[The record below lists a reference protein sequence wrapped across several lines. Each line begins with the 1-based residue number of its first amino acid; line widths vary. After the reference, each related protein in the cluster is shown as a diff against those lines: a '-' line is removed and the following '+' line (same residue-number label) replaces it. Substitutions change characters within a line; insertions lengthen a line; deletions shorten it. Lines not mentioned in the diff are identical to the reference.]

1 MNSTRRCTSTASATA
16 VVLATAGGL
25 LTVTAVPASAAT
37 TCTSP
42 VYKRQFYANTTFSGT
57 PKRTDC
63 DSTVD
68 ENWGAKAPASGLPT
82 NNFAVRWS
90 VTRDFGSGGPFT
102 LSVAVQDGIRVYVD
116 SSRKVDL
123 WKNGSTTTKKTVN
136 VTIPAGR
143 HTLRVDYVNWTGSAN
158 IKFGYAP
165 TTSATA
171 DKVKPLT
178 PAGASASYDKTTG
191 KAKLGWA
198 KNNEMDLAGYRV
210 YRRLKGAAFGSTP
223 LATTTST
230 SYTDTPPASGEV
242 YYYEVRAHDR
252 AGNVSA
258 GSADQAVVSAD
269 RTAPAVP
276 TGLSSAAESNG
287 LRVRWSAVEGAASY
301 RVYRA
306 ATAQGTYTL
315 VGSTGQVSYTD
326 TSAAED
332 VSYSYRVTALDAA
345 GNESARS
352 AAVSGTR
359 RDLTPPSA
367 VTGVTV
373 VPTEYGFAVSWDA
386 NPTPDLASYV
396 VRRGELWGDDD
407 EKMCSL
413 YPGYYVS
420 ADTTSYAYT
429 TVPDGEESCFIV
441 DAVDDAGNSAFQ
453 WTGEAQ
459 IVTATEFDM
468 TPSVAT
474 PDGSPL
480 HLEASAAEGA
490 EGNRLTW
497 SGLGAGEEG
506 SSAPALGFRIYRWNP
521 ATAAY
526 EKIHEAPAGAFEYFD
541 TGARRGTT
549 SYYWVT
555 GVKSDGTET
564 LPAGDWAVTAP
575 AA

>member
-1 MNSTRRCTSTASATA
+1 MNSTRRCTYTASATA

-25 LTVTAVPASAAT
+25 FTVTAVPASAAT

-42 VYKRQFYANTTFSGT
+42 EYKRQFYANTTFSGT

-63 DSTVD
+63 DSTID
-68 ENWGAKAPASGLPT
+68 QNWGAKAPASGLPT
-82 NNFAVRWS
+82 NNFAVRWT

-123 WKNGSTTTKKTVN
+123 WKNGSTTTTKTFN
-136 VTIPAGR
+136 VTIPTGR
-143 HTLRVDYVNWTGSAN
+143 HTLRVDYANWTGSAN
-158 IKFGYAP
+158 VKFGYAP

-178 PAGASASYDKTTG
+178 PTGASTSYDKTTG
-191 KAKLGWA
+191 KAKLGWT

-230 SYTDTPPASGEV
+230 SYTDTPPASGET
-242 YYYEVRAHDR
+242 YYYEVRAYDK

-276 TGLSSAAESNG
+276 TGLSAATESNG
-287 LRVRWSAVEGAASY
+287 LRIRWSAVEGASTY

-306 ATAQGTYTL
+306 ATAQGTYTP
-315 VGSTGQVSYTD
+315 VGTTAQVSYTD

-332 VSYSYRVTALDAA
+332 VSYSYRVTALDAT

-352 AAVSGTR
+352 VPISGKR
-359 RDLTPPSA
+359 KDLTPPSA

-386 NPTPDLASYV
+386 NPTPDLARYV
-396 VRRGELWGDDD
+396 VRRGELWGDD
-407 EKMCSL
+407 EKICTL

-420 ADTTSYAYT
+420 AETTSYAYT
-429 TVPDGEESCFIV
+429 TIPDGEESCFIV
-441 DAVDDAGNSAFQ
+441 DAIDDAGNSAFQ
-453 WTGEAQ
+453 WTGKAQ

-474 PDGSPL
+474 PEGSPL
-480 HLEASAAEGA
+480 DLQASAAEGA

-497 SGLGAGEEG
+497 SGLGDGEDG
-506 SSAPALGFRIYRWNP
+506 SSAYPLGFRIYRWDP
-521 ATAAY
+521 ATASY
-526 EKIHEAPAGAFEYFD
+526 EKIHEAPAGVFEYLD

-555 GVKSDGTET
+555 GVKSDGSET
-564 LPAGDWAVTAP
+564 LPAGDSAVTAP

>member
-1 MNSTRRCTSTASATA
+1 MNATRRCTSTASATA

-25 LTVTAVPASAAT
+25 LTVAAVPASAAT

-42 VYKRQFYANTTFSGT
+42 VYKRQFFANTAFSGT

-63 DSTVD
+63 DSAVD
-68 ENWGAKAPASGLPT
+68 EKWGANAPASGLPT

-90 VTRDFGSGGPFT
+90 VTRDFGSGGPFA

-116 SSRKVDL
+116 NSRKVDL

-136 VTIPAGR
+136 VTIPTGR

-158 IKFGYAP
+158 VQFGYTP
-165 TTSATA
+165 NTSATA

-178 PAGASASYDKTTG
+178 PTGASASYDKTTG

-242 YYYEVRAHDR
+242 YYYEVRAYDR
-252 AGNVSA
+252 AGNASA
-258 GSADQAVVSAD
+258 GSTDQAVVSAD

-276 TGLSSAAESNG
+276 TGLSATGESTG
-287 LRVRWSAVEGAASY
+287 LRVGWSAVEGAASY

-315 VGSTGQVSYTD
+315 VGSTGKVSYVD
-326 TSAAED
+326 TSAAQD

-352 AAVSGTR
+352 VPLSGTR

-386 NPTPDLASYV
+386 NPTPDLARYV

-407 EKMCSL
+407 EKVCSL

-429 TVPDGEESCFIV
+429 TVPDGDESCFIV
-441 DAVDDAGNSAFQ
+441 DAIDDAGNSAFQ

-459 IVTATEFDM
+459 IVTATELDM

-474 PDGSPL
+474 PEGSPL
-480 HLEASAAEGA
+480 RLEVSAAAGT

-497 SGLGAGEEG
+497 SGLGASEEG
-506 SSAPALGFRIYRWNP
+506 PSAPALGFRIYRWNP
-521 ATAAY
+521 ATADY
-526 EKIHEAPAGAFEYFD
+526 EKIDEAPAGAFEYFD

-555 GVKSDGTET
+555 GVMSDGTET
-564 LPAGDWAVTAP
+564 LPAGDMAVTAP
-575 AA
+575 TA

>member
-1 MNSTRRCTSTASATA
+1 MNSTRRCTYTASATA

-25 LTVTAVPASAAT
+25 FTVTAVPASAVT

-42 VYKRQFYANTTFSGT
+42 VYKRQFYADTTFSGT

-63 DSTVD
+63 DSTID
-68 ENWGAKAPASGLPT
+68 QNWGAKAPASGLPT
-82 NNFAVRWS
+82 NNFAVRWT

-102 LSVAVQDGIRVYVD
+102 LSVAAQDGIRVYVD

-136 VTIPAGR
+136 VTIPTGR
-143 HTLRVDYVNWTGSAN
+143 HTLRVDYANWTGSAN
-158 IKFGYAP
+158 VKFGYAP
-165 TTSATA
+165 TTSATT

-178 PAGASASYDKTTG
+178 PTGASASYDKTTG
-191 KAKLGWA
+191 KAKLGWT

-230 SYTDTPPASGEV
+230 SYTDTPPASGET
-242 YYYEVRAHDR
+242 YYYEVRAYDK

-276 TGLSSAAESNG
+276 TGLSAATESNG
-287 LRVRWSAVEGAASY
+287 LRIRWSAVEGASTY

-306 ATAQGTYTL
+306 ATAQGTYTP
-315 VGSTGQVSYTD
+315 VGTTAQLSYTD

-332 VSYSYRVTALDAA
+332 VSYSYRVTALDAT

-352 AAVSGTR
+352 VPISGKR
-359 RDLTPPSA
+359 KDLTPPSA

-386 NPTPDLASYV
+386 NPTPDLARYV

-407 EKMCSL
+407 EKICTL

-420 ADTTSYAYT
+420 AETTSYAYT
-429 TVPDGEESCFIV
+429 TIPDGEESCFIV
-441 DAVDDAGNSAFQ
+441 DAIDDAGNSTFQ
-453 WTGEAQ
+453 WTGKAQ

-474 PDGSPL
+474 PEGSPL
-480 HLEASAAEGA
+480 DLQASAAEGA

-497 SGLGAGEEG
+497 SGLGDGEDG
-506 SSAPALGFRIYRWNP
+506 SSAYPLGFRIYDGTPPPPPTRRSTRRPPESSSTSTPAPGAAQP
-521 ATAAY
+521 AT
-526 EKIHEAPAGAFEYFD
+526 
-541 TGARRGTT
+541 TG
-549 SYYWVT
+549 
-555 GVKSDGTET
+555 
-564 LPAGDWAVTAP
+564 
-575 AA
+575 

>member
-1 MNSTRRCTSTASATA
+1 MNTARRRTSTASATA

-25 LTVTAVPASAAT
+25 LTTTAAPVSAAT
-37 TCTSP
+37 TCASP

-63 DSTVD
+63 DSTID

-82 NNFAVRWS
+82 NNFGVRWT

-102 LSVAVQDGIRVYVD
+102 LSAAAQDGIRVYVD

-136 VTIPAGR
+136 VTIPAGK
-143 HTLRVDYVNWTGSAN
+143 HTLRVDYANWTGSAN
-158 IKFGYAP
+158 VKLTYTP
-165 TTSATA
+165 NTSASV

-178 PAGASASYDKTTG
+178 PAGTSVSYDKATG
-191 KAKLGWA
+191 KAKIAWA

-210 YRRLKGAAFGSTP
+210 YRRLKDAAFGSTP

-230 SYTDTPPASGEV
+230 SYTDTPPATGAV
-242 YYYEVRAHDR
+242 YYYEVRAYDR

-269 RTAPAVP
+269 HTAPAIP
-276 TGLSSAAESNG
+276 TGLSSAAASDG

-301 RVYRA
+301 RIYRA
-306 ATAQGTYTL
+306 AAPQGTYAL
-315 VGSTGQVSYTD
+315 VGSTDQASYVD

-332 VSYSYRVTALDAA
+332 VSYSYRVTALDTA

-352 AAVSGTR
+352 VAVGGTR
-359 RDLTPPSA
+359 EDLTPPSA

-386 NPTPDLASYV
+386 NPTPDLARYV
-396 VRRGELWGDDD
+396 VRRGELWGDED
-407 EKMCSL
+407 EKVCSL

-429 TVPDGEESCFIV
+429 TLPDGEESCFIV
-441 DAVDDAGNSAFQ
+441 DAVDDAWNSAFQ

-459 IVTATEFDM
+459 IVIATEFDM

-474 PDGSPL
+474 PEGSPL
-480 HLEASAAEGA
+480 DLEASPAEGA

-497 SGLGAGEEG
+497 SGLGAD
-506 SSAPALGFRIYRWNP
+506 AQGFRIYRWNP

-526 EKIHEAPAGAFEYFD
+526 EKIHETSAGAFEYFD

-555 GVKSDGTET
+555 GVRPDGTET
-564 LPAGDWAVTAP
+564 LPAGDSTVTAP
-575 AA
+575 AG